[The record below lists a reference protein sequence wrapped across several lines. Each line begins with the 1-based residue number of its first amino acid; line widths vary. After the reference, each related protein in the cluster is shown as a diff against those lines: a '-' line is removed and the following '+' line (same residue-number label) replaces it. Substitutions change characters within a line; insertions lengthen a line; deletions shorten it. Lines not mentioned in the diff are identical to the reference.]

1 MQWTASLSA
10 KAFRAKAYL
19 GPGWQRQYDAEQG
32 PSSTSH
38 SSDLGFSVAVRQ
50 KKASEF
56 HRRDG
61 GRSHPYSAVLPLD
74 VFEENPA
81 TQIHRKYFLFL

>member
-1 MQWTASLSA
+1 MMQSKDHQAHHTPVTLD
-10 KAFRAKAYL
+10 FQ
-19 GPGWQRQYDAEQG
+19 WQCG
-32 PSSTSH
+32 K
-38 SSDLGFSVAVRQ
+38 

-61 GRSHPYSAVLPLD
+61 GCSHPYSAILPLD

-81 TQIHRKYFLFL
+81 TQIHRKYIFFL